1 MNLAR
6 LLLEGF
12 RWFDDALRS
21 RLADQGL
28 AELTTAESMVFPYLD
43 AGGTRPADL
52 ARRLGIT
59 RQSAQTLVRGLERK
73 GLVELSDDPDD
84 GRAKRIRL
92 TASGRRSVPLAL
104 ETFAQ
109 LERELSR
116 RIGTKN
122 VAQLRNALEAE
133 WGDSPAVQQPDN

>member
-1 MNLAR
+1 MNLGR
-6 LLLEGF
+6 LLLERF
-12 RWFDDALRS
+12 RWFDDGLRS
-21 RLADQGL
+21 RLTDHGL
-28 AELTTAESMVFPYLD
+28 VLTTAESMVFPYLD
-43 AGGTRPADL
+43 ADGTRPAEL

-73 GLVELSDDPDD
+73 GLVELIDDPDD

-122 VAQLRNALEAE
+122 VAELRKALEAD
-133 WGDSPAVQQPDN
+133 WGDSPAV

>member
-6 LLLEGF
+6 LLLKQF

-28 AELTTAESMVFPYLD
+28 AELTTAESMVFPSLD
-43 AGGTRPADL
+43 KEGTRPADL

-59 RQSAQTLVRGLERK
+59 RQSTQSLVKGLEAK
-73 GLVELSDDPDD
+73 GLVGLVDDPED
-84 GRAKRIRL
+84 GRAKKITL
-92 TASGRRSVPLAL
+92 TATGRQSVPLAL

-109 LERELSR
+109 LENELSK
-116 RIGTKN
+116 RIGAKRVT
-122 VAQLRNALEAE
+122 QLRNALEAD
-133 WGDSPAVQQPDN
+133 WGDSPIH

>member
-6 LLLEGF
+6 LLLQQF

-43 AGGTRPADL
+43 KEGTRPADL

-59 RQSAQTLVRGLERK
+59 RQSAQSLVRGLEAK
-73 GLVELSDDPDD
+73 GLVELVDDPED
-84 GRAKRIRL
+84 GRAKKITL
-92 TASGRRSVPLAL
+92 TAAGRQSVPLAL
-104 ETFAQ
+104 ETFEQ
-109 LERELSR
+109 LENELSR
-116 RIGTKN
+116 RIGAKRVT
-122 VAQLRNALEAE
+122 QLRNALEAD
-133 WGDSPAVQQPDN
+133 WGDSPIQ